1 MVTSSDVEVVE
12 PSLVTFAYI
21 NLNDYWSER
30 IFNIRV
36 KLKSFISIGICQYRI
51 RYRIKPSH

>member
-30 IFNIRV
+30 VFNIRV
-36 KLKSFISIGICQYRI
+36 KLKSFITIGICQYRI